1 MKKIFYL
8 FLIVKI
14 GFLSAQIDSKNLYQ
28 DWYAVKIEMKDGS
41 KPFLKKPTYLFN
53 HAFRIE
59 KKAYFLGEVRNLG
72 SNSRFAIS
80 YQLKN
85 NELITSPGSS
95 LLIEKLT
102 ADSLIL
108 SQKIENME
116 EMDLLKYHLIP
127 FNKVLSDR
135 AEIFKEKDTLIA
147 NPILGPS
154 FRKNLSI
161 RTIKNITSTNPYLK
175 NPILDYRFNGF
186 ILIDLQNRK
195 ITITLKDSDPKFQAE
210 IDKKI
215 APLKIFRNWDISS
228 FENFKFLKIPFV
240 FVHYYEK
247 KPEVESFGDLYT
259 FTTDNFD
266 EVFITEKIGL
276 SEIEKSNEYFNF
288 AIREYQRKNLKEAI
302 NLFEKSF
309 KTNAKNLN
317 AYYNYAALQ
326 FSNGSKEK
334 ACEIYQFLIDE
345 GQKPAVKEF
354 NQKCVK

>member
-1 MKKIFYL
+1 
-8 FLIVKI
+8 
-14 GFLSAQIDSKNLYQ
+14 
-28 DWYAVKIEMKDGS
+28 
-41 KPFLKKPTYLFN
+41 
-53 HAFRIE
+53 
-59 KKAYFLGEVRNLG
+59 
-72 SNSRFAIS
+72 
-80 YQLKN
+80 LKN

-195 ITITLKDSDPKFQAE
+195 ITITLKDSDT
-210 IDKKI
+210 
-215 APLKIFRNWDISS
+215 RS
-228 FENFKFLKIPFV
+228 
-240 FVHYYEK
+240 
-247 KPEVESFGDLYT
+247 
-259 FTTDNFD
+259 
-266 EVFITEKIGL
+266 
-276 SEIEKSNEYFNF
+276 
-288 AIREYQRKNLKEAI
+288 
-302 NLFEKSF
+302 
-309 KTNAKNLN
+309 
-317 AYYNYAALQ
+317 
-326 FSNGSKEK
+326 
-334 ACEIYQFLIDE
+334 
-345 GQKPAVKEF
+345 
-354 NQKCVK
+354 